1 MRFRVYSNNYMKPFV
16 IVNDYKFYIANE
28 QEIKDWASQCTPGW
42 AITGMV
48 LEFKNEQDRLAFL
61 LRWN

>member
-1 MRFRVYSNNYMKPFV
+1 MKFSVSPQHMKPFV
-16 IVNDYKFYIANE
+16 IVVDYKFYIENE
-28 QEIKDWASQCTPGW
+28 QEIKEWANQCTPGW
-42 AITGMV
+42 ELTGMV

>member
-1 MRFRVYSNNYMKPFV
+1 MKPFV
-16 IVNDYKFYIANE
+16 IVVDYKFYIDTE
-28 QEIKDWASQCTPGW
+28 QEITAWANQCTPGW
-42 AITGMV
+42 ALTGMV

>member
-1 MRFRVYSNNYMKPFV
+1 MKPFV
-16 IVNDYKFYIANE
+16 IVADYKFYVENE
-28 QEIKDWASQCTPGW
+28 QEINEWANQCTSGW
-42 AITGMV
+42 ALTGMV